1 VHDRRAPRGAVRRCT
16 ILGPLGRCIVKGYPT
31 INDIR
36 ISSQNS
42 SHFGI
47 SENVLLAPTW
57 DSRVSRKDDRIIK
70 AALFDFIF
78 TSDRKP

>member
-1 VHDRRAPRGAVRRCT
+1 MLD
-16 ILGPLGRCIVKGYPT
+16 T

-36 ISSQNS
+36 ISSKNRS
-42 SHFGI
+42 RFDI

-70 AALFDFIF
+70 VALFDFTF
-78 TSDRKP
+78 TFDRNLKKAIDYSVVDSTKECFNSDVILRFYH

>member
-1 VHDRRAPRGAVRRCT
+1 MLD
-16 ILGPLGRCIVKGYPT
+16 T

-36 ISSQNS
+36 ISSKNRS
-42 SHFGI
+42 RFDI
-47 SENVLLAPTW
+47 SENVLLAPTS

-78 TSDRKP
+78 TFDRKP